1 MLSALRGRV
10 LSSSSSPITHQ
21 WKSLA
26 SSSSSSLTFSRYFS
40 SLPPNSFDSNSI
52 EKNKELLSLA
62 EVEKILNDVG
72 ADDVQV
78 IPAPGRC
85 EFTDYMVIATGRSPW
100 HVRNISQ
107 ALIYKAALFGIIHI
121 FFVKVKQKQ
130 RGAKRMSLP
139 TVVGQEGG
147 KWIVIDSGTLIVHA
161 VDEKARAYYNFEG
174 LWNSNTSNIEHTQ
187 DLEKAF
193 VKVRKKNN
201 SKKPSQARA

>member
-1 MLSALRGRV
+1 MWSALRGRA
-10 LSSSSSPITHQ
+10 LSSSSSSITHQ
-21 WKSLA
+21 WRNLA
-26 SSSSSSLTFSRYFS
+26 SSSSSIFTRHFS
-40 SLPPNSFDSNSI
+40 SSAFNSNESNGS

-62 EVEKILNDVG
+62 EVEKILKDVG

-78 IPAPGRC
+78 IAAPKRC

-107 ALIYKAALFGIIHI
+107 ALIYK
-121 FFVKVKQKQ
+121 VKQKQ
-130 RGAKRMSLP
+130 KGAKRMLLP

-147 KWIVIDSGTLIVHA
+147 KWIVIDSGPLIVHA

-174 LWNSNTSNIEHTQ
+174 LWTTETSNTEHSQ

-193 VKVRKKNN
+193 VKVRRKNN